1 MRTWVIALS
10 SMTLPAWWAAA
21 RGIGTRYRRV
31 EIPKRTWILAMVKAA
46 RIAVL
51 ARGGRAERTA
61 GLRVER

>member
-1 MRTWVIALS
+1 MGRIGKRRE
-10 SMTLPAWWAAA
+10 M
-21 RGIGTRYRRV
+21 GTRYIRV
-31 EIPKRTWILAMVKAA
+31 EMPKRTWMLAIVKAA